1 VIRYHARWVLP
12 ISRDPIANGTVCES
26 GGRIT
31 YVGPR
36 DGAPPGEDRDLGN
49 AYLMPGLVNAHTHLE
64 LTAFR
69 GLISAPT
76 FRDWIVTLQA
86 AKTAVMTHER
96 YLDSARAGIAEGLR
110 SGITTYADTC
120 DSGVALEAMR
130 EAGVRGIMYQE
141 VFGPDPAQAEE
152 SMRALEAKLAVLDP
166 LATDLQRVGV
176 SPHAPYTVSDELFC
190 RVAALGR
197 PMAIHIAESE
207 EETLLIR
214 DAAGPFADG
223 LRKRGIA
230 VTPRAN
236 SPIALLESLGMLGS
250 KPLLIHCIRAGD
262 ADLRTL
268 AAHDCAVAHCPLSNA
283 TLGHGAAP
291 LAAILALRIRTGLG
305 SDSMASNERMEI
317 LAEAH
322 AAAAPLP
329 PHRALALATLGG
341 AQALGLADLIG
352 TLDVGKEADLAAFA
366 MAAQDAPDP
375 SAALLSSSGRPALA
389 VVVAGTVKLW
399 DHYLLAAEPDLSRRL
414 ATISTAL
421 ARFRP
426 PS

>member
-1 VIRYHARWVLP
+1 
-12 ISRDPIANGTVCES
+12 
-26 GGRIT
+26 
-31 YVGPR
+31 
-36 DGAPPGEDRDLGN
+36 
-49 AYLMPGLVNAHTHLE
+49 
-64 LTAFR
+64 
-69 GLISAPT
+69 
-76 FRDWIVTLQA
+76 
-86 AKTAVMTHER
+86 
-96 YLDSARAGIAEGLR
+96 
-110 SGITTYADTC
+110 
-120 DSGVALEAMR
+120 MR
-130 EAGVRGIMYQE
+130 ESGVRGIMYQE